1 MSTMFNIRTTG
12 PVNIRSGPGM
22 GFDVVKQHPSNH
34 MMLSKEIKQDGG
46 GNTWYKVKDGW
57 LSANYAV
64 QVQEQMKPKAR
75 SSPRGSR
82 FFNDG
87 SAPAPS
93 TSTATTSTPA
103 SDATTSATPTDNTP
117 TTSGT
122 PFSDTI
128 LKSSIHAQQMA
139 TITNPSGGISTSIF
153 SGGGISQNNTS
164 DLMLKKR
171 IYGTPYQFM
180 DTVDAR
186 PSIYAENEADKPDAE
201 LGTHFLQMMAEA
213 PIISVLPGR
222 PNFLPDMEEA
232 AKKQML
238 SELDEASKKVVDSVE
253 EKAKE
258 AITTEDKDMRYF
270 EFISDH
276 STYIRYVNTL
286 CRMNAV
292 LMGLGNEPVPGYEN
306 QGEAYQFKNY
316 DWSGYRLSNQMA
328 GRSVQGSYLTSA
340 NNGIS
345 SLKDIVNTTLESV
358 KAAKEKG
365 EGTLG
370 TVASVISD
378 FNLSEYYIDFYINPS
393 IGYSESFSNATK
405 ESMIAGAIGHA
416 SDISKELAFL
426 LGTNAVKADG
436 NFAKTAKTFAD
447 ETGKAL
453 DSIFPGGGGG
463 FIKKIIGNSASIL
476 SGSNMMFPE
485 LWASSDYSRSY
496 SIEIDLKTPYGNKK
510 NIFLDLFVPMWH
522 WIALTAPRQTTPN
535 TYGAPF
541 LCRAHIPGMF
551 STEMSMV
558 ESLTI
563 QKGGDGSAWS
573 IDGYPLEIK
582 LQINLKDL
590 YNGFSMSK
598 VNSFDEAYNMLWN
611 HALIEYAAVQSG
623 LNLKLPEYKAK
634 LDVAKALA
642 SGAVTDFYQ
651 FTIDRLRESLARGVR
666 IAAGRI

>member
-22 GFDVVKQHPSNH
+22 GFDVVKQHPTNH
-34 MMLSKEIKQDGG
+34 MMLSKEIKTDGG
-46 GNTWYKVKDGW
+46 GNMWYKVKDGW

-64 QVQEQMKPKAR
+64 QVKEQMRPTR
-75 SSPRGSR
+75 SSNAGPGVRM
-82 FFNDG
+82 FAADG
-87 SAPAPS
+87 GGDS
-93 TSTATTSTPA
+93 TTK
-103 SDATTSATPTDNTP
+103 PTDNAP

-139 TITNPSGGISTSIF
+139 AISNPSGGIATSVL
-153 SGGGISQNNTS
+153 SGGGISPSNNS
-164 DLMLKKR
+164 DAMLKKR
-171 IYGTPYQFM
+171 IYGVPYQFM

-186 PSIYAENEADKPDAE
+186 PSIYAEEESEKRDVE

-213 PIISVLPGR
+213 PVVSVLPGR
-222 PNFLPDMEEA
+222 PNFLPDMEEES
-232 AKKQML
+232 KKQLL
-238 SELDEASKKVVDSVE
+238 SELDQASKKVVDSVE
-253 EKAKE
+253 EKAQE
-258 AITTEDKDMRYF
+258 AISATEKDMRYF
-270 EFISDH
+270 EFVSDH

-292 LMGLGNEPVPGYEN
+292 MMGLGNETVPGYEG
-306 QGEAYQFKNY
+306 QGDAYQFKNY

-345 SLKDIVNTTLESV
+345 SLKDIVAHATESYK
-358 KAAKEKG
+358 KAKAEGKG
-365 EGTLG
+365 VAGAAVA
-370 TVASVISD
+370 TVAD
-378 FNLSEYYIDFYINPS
+378 FNLTEYYIDFYINPS

-405 ESMIAGAIGHA
+405 ESIIAGAIGHA
-416 SDISKELAFL
+416 SDMAKELAFL

-436 NFAKTAKTFAD
+436 NFAKASKTFAD

-541 LCRAHIPGMF
+541 LCKAHVPGMF

-590 YNGFSMSK
+590 YNSFSMSK

-634 LDVAKALA
+634 LDVAEALA
-642 SGAVTDFYQ
+642 SGAMTDLYQ
-651 FTIDRLRESLARGVR
+651 YTIDSLRESLARGVR
-666 IAAGRI
+666 VASGKI

>member
-22 GFDVVKQHPSNH
+22 GFDVVKQHPTNH
-34 MMLSKEIKQDGG
+34 MLLSKEIKTDGG
-46 GNTWYKVKDGW
+46 GNMWYKVKDGW

-64 QVQEQMKPKAR
+64 QVKEQMKPNISHMAR
-75 SSPRGSR
+75 GVR

-87 SAPAPS
+87 GGGTPSAAPS
-93 TSTATTSTPA
+93 SPPPDTTTK
-103 SDATTSATPTDNTP
+103 PTDNTP

-139 TITNPSGGISTSIF
+139 AISNPSGGIATSIL
-153 SGGGISQNNTS
+153 SGGGISPDNNS
-164 DLMLKKR
+164 DAMLKKR
-171 IYGTPYQFM
+171 IYGVPYQFM
-180 DTVDAR
+180 ETVDAR
-186 PSIYAENEADKPDAE
+186 PSIYAEEESDKRDVE

-213 PIISVLPGR
+213 PVISVLPGR
-222 PNFLPDMEEA
+222 PNFLPDMEEE

-238 SELDEASKKVVDSVE
+238 SELDEASKKVADAVE
-253 EKAKE
+253 EKAQE
-258 AITTEDKDMRYF
+258 AISATEKDMRYF
-270 EFISDH
+270 EFVSDH

-292 LMGLGNEPVPGYEN
+292 MMGLGDETVPGYEG
-306 QGEAYQFKNY
+306 QGSAYQFKNY

-345 SLKDIVNTTLESV
+345 SLKDIIAHTTESIK
-358 KAAKEKG
+358 KAQADGKG
-365 EGTLG
+365 VAGTA
-370 TVASVISD
+370 VAAISD

-405 ESMIAGAIGHA
+405 ESIIASAIGHA
-416 SDISKELAFL
+416 SDMAKELAFL

-436 NFAKTAKTFAD
+436 NFAKSAKTFAD

-463 FIKKIIGNSASIL
+463 FIKKLIGNSASIL

-541 LCRAHIPGMF
+541 LCKAHVPGMF

-611 HALIEYAAVQSG
+611 HSLIEYAAVQSG

-634 LDVAKALA
+634 LDVAEALA
-642 SGAVTDFYQ
+642 SGAMTDLYQ

-666 IAAGRI
+666 VASGKL

>member
-22 GFDVVKQHPSNH
+22 GFDVVKQHPTNH
-34 MMLSKEIKQDGG
+34 MMLSKEIKTDGG
-46 GNTWYKVKDGW
+46 GNMWYKVKDGW

-64 QVQEQMKPKAR
+64 QVKEQMKPNISNMAR
-75 SSPRGSR
+75 GVR

-87 SAPAPS
+87 GGGTPSAAPS
-93 TSTATTSTPA
+93 SPPPDTTTK
-103 SDATTSATPTDNTP
+103 PTDNTP

-139 TITNPSGGISTSIF
+139 AISNPSGGIATSIL
-153 SGGGISQNNTS
+153 SGGGISPNNNS
-164 DLMLKKR
+164 DAMLKKR
-171 IYGTPYQFM
+171 IYGVPYQFM
-180 DTVDAR
+180 ETVDAR
-186 PSIYAENEADKPDAE
+186 PSIYAEEESEKRDVE

-213 PIISVLPGR
+213 PVISVLPGR
-222 PNFLPDMEEA
+222 PNFLPDMEEE

-238 SELDEASKKVVDSVE
+238 SELDEASKKVMDSVE
-253 EKAKE
+253 EKAQE
-258 AITTEDKDMRYF
+258 AISATEKDMRYF
-270 EFISDH
+270 EFVSDH

-292 LMGLGNEPVPGYEN
+292 MMGLGDEAVPGYEG

-345 SLKDIVNTTLESV
+345 SLKDIIAHTTESIK
-358 KAAKEKG
+358 KAQADGKG
-365 EGTLG
+365 VAGTA
-370 TVASVISD
+370 VAAISD

-405 ESMIAGAIGHA
+405 ESIIASAIGHA
-416 SDISKELAFL
+416 SDMAKELAFL

-436 NFAKTAKTFAD
+436 NFAKSSKKFAD

-463 FIKKIIGNSASIL
+463 FIKKLIGNSASIL

-485 LWASSDYSRSY
+485 LWSSSDYSRSY

-541 LCRAHIPGMF
+541 LCKAHVPGMF

-611 HALIEYAAVQSG
+611 HSLIEYAAVQSG

-634 LDVAKALA
+634 LDVAEALA
-642 SGAVTDFYQ
+642 SGAMTDLYQ

-666 IAAGRI
+666 VASGKL

>member
-22 GFDVVKQHPSNH
+22 GFDVVKQHPTNH
-34 MMLSKEIKQDGG
+34 MMLSKEIKTDGG
-46 GNTWYKVKDGW
+46 GNMWYKVKDGW

-64 QVQEQMKPKAR
+64 QVKEQMKPNISNMAR
-75 SSPRGSR
+75 GAR

-87 SAPAPS
+87 GGG
-93 TSTATTSTPA
+93 TP
-103 SDATTSATPTDNTP
+103 SATPSSPPPDTTTKPTDNTP

-139 TITNPSGGISTSIF
+139 AISNPSGGIATSIL
-153 SGGGISQNNTS
+153 SGGGISPNNNS
-164 DLMLKKR
+164 DAMLKKR
-171 IYGTPYQFM
+171 IYGVPYQFM
-180 DTVDAR
+180 ETVDAR
-186 PSIYAENEADKPDAE
+186 PSIYAEEESEKRDVE

-213 PIISVLPGR
+213 PVISVLPGR
-222 PNFLPDMEEA
+222 PNFLPDMEEE

-238 SELDEASKKVVDSVE
+238 SELDEASKKVMDSVE
-253 EKAKE
+253 EKAQE
-258 AITTEDKDMRYF
+258 AISSTEKDMRYF
-270 EFISDH
+270 EFVSDH

-292 LMGLGNEPVPGYEN
+292 MMGLGDEAVPGYEG

-345 SLKDIVNTTLESV
+345 SLKDIIAHTTESIK
-358 KAAKEKG
+358 KAQADGKG
-365 EGTLG
+365 VAGTA
-370 TVASVISD
+370 VAAISD

-405 ESMIAGAIGHA
+405 ESIIASAIGHA
-416 SDISKELAFL
+416 SDMAKELAFL

-436 NFAKTAKTFAD
+436 NFAKSSKTFAD

-463 FIKKIIGNSASIL
+463 FIKKLIGNSASIL

-541 LCRAHIPGMF
+541 LCKAHVPGMF

-611 HALIEYAAVQSG
+611 HSLIEYAAVQSG

-634 LDVAKALA
+634 LDVAEALA
-642 SGAVTDFYQ
+642 SGAMTDLYQ

-666 IAAGRI
+666 VASGKL

>member
-22 GFDVVKQHPSNH
+22 GFDVVKQHPTNH
-34 MMLSKEIKQDGG
+34 MLLSKEIKTDGG
-46 GNTWYKVKDGW
+46 GNMWYKVKDGW

-64 QVQEQMKPKAR
+64 QVKEQMKPNISNMAR
-75 SSPRGSR
+75 GVR

-87 SAPAPS
+87 GGGTPSAAPS
-93 TSTATTSTPA
+93 SPPPDTTTK
-103 SDATTSATPTDNTP
+103 PTDNTP

-139 TITNPSGGISTSIF
+139 AISNPSGGIATSIL
-153 SGGGISQNNTS
+153 SGGGISPDNNS
-164 DLMLKKR
+164 DAMLKKR
-171 IYGTPYQFM
+171 IYGVPYQFM
-180 DTVDAR
+180 ETVDAR
-186 PSIYAENEADKPDAE
+186 PSIYAEEESDKRDVE

-213 PIISVLPGR
+213 PVISVLPGR
-222 PNFLPDMEEA
+222 PNFLPDMEEE

-238 SELDEASKKVVDSVE
+238 SELDEASKKVADAVE
-253 EKAKE
+253 EKAQE
-258 AITTEDKDMRYF
+258 AISATEKDMRYF
-270 EFISDH
+270 EFVSDH

-292 LMGLGNEPVPGYEN
+292 MMGLGDETVPGYEG
-306 QGEAYQFKNY
+306 QGSAYQFKNY

-345 SLKDIVNTTLESV
+345 SLKDIIAHTTESIK
-358 KAAKEKG
+358 KAQADGKG
-365 EGTLG
+365 VAGTA
-370 TVASVISD
+370 VAAISD

-405 ESMIAGAIGHA
+405 ESIIASAIGHA
-416 SDISKELAFL
+416 SDMAKELAFL

-436 NFAKTAKTFAD
+436 NFAKSAKTFAD

-463 FIKKIIGNSASIL
+463 FIKKLIGNSASIL

-541 LCRAHIPGMF
+541 LCKAHVPGMF

-611 HALIEYAAVQSG
+611 HSLIEYAAVQSG

-634 LDVAKALA
+634 LDVAEALA
-642 SGAVTDFYQ
+642 SGAMTDLYQ

-666 IAAGRI
+666 VASGKL